1 MRRRQFNQLII
12 PAVAAPFSATAGA
25 LDWSR
30 ISQKD
35 ALTAL
40 QTSLTQG
47 ASRAVAQL
55 GVVGGFMS
63 DPKVQIPLPNAL
75 NRVSPML
82 RTFGQGK
89 RLDALVEAMNAAAE
103 QAVPLAKPL
112 LLQAV
117 KAMTVYDAK
126 SILTG
131 GDTSV
136 TDYFAQA
143 TRDPLTAQFLPE
155 VRKATSQVG
164 AAQQYNAVLA
174 KAKKMGLGSQLGP
187 DVETYV
193 TDRAL
198 QGLFTTIGA
207 QEQALRQNPAAAAS
221 GLLRSVFGALK
232 R

>member
-1 MRRRQFNQLII
+1 M
-12 PAVAAPFSATAGA
+12 AAPFSATAGA

-47 ASRAVAQL
+47 ANQAVAQL

-89 RLDALVEAMNAAAE
+89 RLDALVHAMNAAAE
-103 QAVPLAKPL
+103 QAAPLAKPL

-117 KAMTVYDAK
+117 KAMTVHDAK

-155 VRKATSQVG
+155 VRKATAKVG

-174 KAKKMGLGSQLGP
+174 KATQMGLGSKLGP

-207 QEQALRQNPAAAAS
+207 QERALRQNPAAAAS